1 MLNASVFVELFPTTG
16 SEGRRSVRFGLFLSC
31 QLTVLMEEYIPIA
44 VQYLATGI
52 ELLGAVVILYSS
64 CVAMLSYFK
73 SVFTNSQGGIVPKAE
88 VRLALG
94 RSLAIALELLLG
106 ADILKTAIAPTWNE
120 IGQLAAIAAIR
131 TALNYFLE
139 RELKSSV

>member
-1 MLNASVFVELFPTTG
+1 MK
-16 SEGRRSVRFGLFLSC
+16 
-31 QLTVLMEEYIPIA
+31 EYIPIA
-44 VQYLATGI
+44 VQYVATGI
-52 ELLGAVVILYSS
+52 ETLAALVILYSS
-64 CVAMLSYFK
+64 CVAMFSYFK
-73 SVFTNSQGGIVPKAE
+73 SVFTSSEGIVPKVE

>member
-1 MLNASVFVELFPTTG
+1 MK
-16 SEGRRSVRFGLFLSC
+16 
-31 QLTVLMEEYIPIA
+31 EYIEII
-44 VQYLATGI
+44 VQVLSTGI
-52 ELLGAVVILYSS
+52 ELLAAIVILYASLAGI
-64 CVAMLSYFK
+64 VSYFRSVLGK
-73 SVFTNSQGGIVPKAE
+73 SSVIVPKVQ

-139 RELKSSV
+139 RELGKSERGTGKV